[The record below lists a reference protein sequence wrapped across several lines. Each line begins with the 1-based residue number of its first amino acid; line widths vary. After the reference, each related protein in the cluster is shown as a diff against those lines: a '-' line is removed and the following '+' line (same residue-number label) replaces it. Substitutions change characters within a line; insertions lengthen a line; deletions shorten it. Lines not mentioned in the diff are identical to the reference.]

1 MSKTVYFLQGLA
13 HDTDNWDDVIQY
25 LPEDYTVRTIDAL
38 NIGFEGDH
46 FSFERAAHEF
56 NTYIHT
62 DEPAIICGLSYGSVI
77 ATYHAFLYPEQE
89 HTYLLVGGQT
99 QPPKLVTKTMRF
111 FHPIV
116 WKVIEW
122 YAGKD
127 LKRERIRSITDSFV
141 TLDIENELHK
151 ITSEVVVVVGGW
163 DVYHFRPAQ
172 MMLEKIERSRLVY
185 IEGAHHETNHAA
197 PAEIAHQIKRFQRT
211 EERK

>member
-13 HDTDNWDDVIQY
+13 HDTDNWDEVIQY
-25 LPEDYTVRTIDAL
+25 LPKEYKIITVDAL

-46 FSFERAAHEF
+46 FSFERAAREF
-56 NTYIHT
+56 NTHVNPN
-62 DEPAIICGLSYGSVI
+62 EPAIICGLSYGSVI
-77 ATYHAFLYPEQE
+77 ATYHAILYPEQD
-89 HTYLLVGGQT
+89 HTYILVGGQIR
-99 QPPKLVTKTMRF
+99 PPKIINKPMRF

-141 TLDIENELHK
+141 TLDIKDQLHK
-151 ITSEVVVVVGGW
+151 ITSEVVIVVGGL
-163 DVYHFRPAQ
+163 DIYHFRPAK
-172 MMLEKIERSRLVY
+172 MMLDTIQNSRLVY

-197 PAEIAHQIKRFQRT
+197 PAEIAHQIKRF
-211 EERK
+211 KN